1 MNLHPLALVIVP
13 LVLGVLVRLVRRPR
27 DARALTGA
35 LRDLL
40 TLWLVLRGT
49 DPAERGP
56 LLRAHRMWRLPM
68 SAAPAARRG
77 RRGTGSR

>member
-1 MNLHPLALVIVP
+1 MDLHPFALATVP
-13 LVLGVLVRLVRRPR
+13 LVFVRLVRRPR
-27 DARALTGA
+27 DARALAGA

-56 LLRAHRMWRLPM
+56 LLRAHRSWRLPD
-68 SAAPAARRG
+68 STVPAVRRG
-77 RRGTGSR
+77 RRSPGGR